1 MYRIDEKQ
9 GESRG
14 TDGLHVVFLL
24 RPGEEIF
31 RFVPKKGKEIMDTK
45 HMGMAK
51 ALAIAAFLAVTIIW
65 GSTFVVMKNSI
76 DMLSPAYVL
85 AYRFTIASLGLAV
98 LFHRR
103 LIHMNRRDLH
113 CGIVLGVLLG
123 MSYVFQTYGLQHT
136 TASKNAFITTLY
148 VIIVPFLHWVLN
160 GVKPRKN
167 NLTAA
172 VLAVIGLAFI
182 SLNGE
187 HGINLGDVLTFLCS
201 VFLAWHMVYVDR
213 YTRHRDPVL
222 LTVLQIMVS
231 ALLFWVLA
239 FATEGVRDVRELLDW
254 QTAWPLLYLGL
265 IASMLG
271 FLVQNVGQKYLSPN
285 TASILLSFESVFGLI
300 FSVIFLKET
309 VTAKMLAG
317 CVLMFAAAV
326 ISEYRAGS

>member
-1 MYRIDEKQ
+1 MN
-9 GESRG
+9 
-14 TDGLHVVFLL
+14 
-24 RPGEEIF
+24 
-31 RFVPKKGKEIMDTK
+31 TK
-45 HMGMAK
+45 HAGMAK
-51 ALAIAAFLAVTIIW
+51 TLAIAGFMVITIIW

-98 LFHRR
+98 LFHKR
-103 LIHMNRRDLH
+103 LMQINRRDLH
-113 CGIVLGVLLG
+113 CGTVLGLLLG

-148 VIIVPFLHWVLN
+148 VIIVPFLHWVIN
-160 GVKPRKN
+160 GARPRRN
-167 NLTAA
+167 NLVAA

-187 HGINLGDVLTFLCS
+187 QGINLGDVLTFLCS

-213 YTRHRDPVL
+213 YTRHRDPVI
-222 LTVLQIMVS
+222 LTVLQIMTS
-231 ALLFWVLA
+231 AVLFWILA
-239 FATEGVRDVRELLDW
+239 FAAEGVRDVRELFNW
-254 QTAWPLLYLGL
+254 QIAWPLLYLGL
-265 IASMLG
+265 IASMVG

-317 CVLMFAAAV
+317 CALMFAAAI
-326 ISEYRAGS
+326 ISEYRAGN